1 LSLKPSKCKIGFGTV
16 NFLGHT
22 LNSNLIG
29 PLQETIEKIL
39 EMPRPRIKQQVR
51 SLLRLIN
58 FYRRYIPDCATLIC
72 LLTDLTRSRAPNRVE
87 WGDKQ
92 EAAITKVKG
101 VLSKEP
107 ILKLPDLHKEFT
119 LQTDASDV
127 GIGACLLQQHEGV
140 KHPIV
145 YASKKLLGRERN
157 YPVGER
163 EALAIVWAVQKMHK
177 FLYGEH
183 FILETDHR
191 PLQYLNS
198 AHSKSL
204 RLMRWSLAL
213 QPYHFTIRYIRG
225 EDNFCA
231 DYLSRGC
238 AADTE

>member
-1 LSLKPSKCKIGFGTV
+1 MISP
-16 NFLGHT
+16 
-22 LNSNLIG
+22 
-29 PLQETIEKIL
+29 
-39 EMPRPRIKQQVR
+39 
-51 SLLRLIN
+51 
-58 FYRRYIPDCATLIC
+58 
-72 LLTDLTRSRAPNRVE
+72 LTDLTRSRAPNRVE

-92 EAAITKVKG
+92 ETAFTKVKD

-107 ILKLPDLHKEFT
+107 ILKLPDLDKEFI

-140 KHPIV
+140 KHPV
-145 YASKKLLGRERN
+145 LYASKTLLGRERN
-157 YPVGER
+157 YTVGER
-163 EALAIVWAVQKMHK
+163 EALAIVWAVQEMHR
-177 FLYGEH
+177 FLYGQH
-183 FILETDHR
+183 FVLETDHR

-198 AHSKSL
+198 AHSKSP

-238 AADTE
+238 GADTE